1 VTTNDRDLVLI
12 GLGRLSNDGRNESG
26 SSDDIEVSDTE
37 QPSCQLCDQWKALC
51 SLLLGVKDTG
61 LLEGLGE
68 DWDGR
73 VDGVG
78 DD

>member
-1 VTTNDRDLVLI
+1 MSRWVTPNN
-12 GLGRLSNDGRNESG
+12 LGSAAFGESG
-26 SSDDIEVSDTE
+26 W
-37 QPSCQLCDQWKALC
+37 L

-73 VDGVG
+73 VDWVG

>member
-1 VTTNDRDLVLI
+1 MSRWVTPNN
-12 GLGRLSNDGRNESG
+12 LGSAAFERWAR
-26 SSDDIEVSDTE
+26 
-37 QPSCQLCDQWKALC
+37 A

-61 LLEGLGE
+61 FLEGLGE

-73 VDGVG
+73 VDWVG